1 MQEERALT
9 VSVDIRL
16 SFELESSDS
25 NAPAYRRSRTDNAEV
40 EPIPHS
46 NRDNFDIAAESA
58 IADLRAHLARYSG
71 GRVVSLKR
79 TDKTV

>member
-1 MQEERALT
+1 MNEERAIT

-16 SFELESSDS
+16 SFE
-25 NAPAYRRSRTDNAEV
+25 V

-46 NRDNFDIAAESA
+46 DRDNFDIAAESA

-71 GRVVSLKR
+71 GRVVSLTR
-79 TDKTV
+79 TDK

>member
-16 SFELESSDS
+16 SF
-25 NAPAYRRSRTDNAEV
+25 EV